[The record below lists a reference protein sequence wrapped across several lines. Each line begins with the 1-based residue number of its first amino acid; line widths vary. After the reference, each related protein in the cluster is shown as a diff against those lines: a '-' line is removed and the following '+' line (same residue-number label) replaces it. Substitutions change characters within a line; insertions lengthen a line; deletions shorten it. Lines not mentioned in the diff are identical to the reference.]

1 MPFDDEE
8 DADMKLFFVCSFV
21 LYFRFLNE
29 KKKKKIR
36 VTSLLLRGKS
46 IVFVLTRL
54 RFN

>member
-29 KKKKKIR
+29 KKKKKN
-36 VTSLLLRGKS
+36 TSYESITSGK
-46 IVFVLTRL
+46 VN
-54 RFN
+54 RFRINATTF